1 MILEGLAPSPG
12 PIPLAPE
19 PDGYFSGTARNV
31 NPGALYRIRLNG
43 RGVFPD
49 PASRCQPEGPHGPS
63 RVVDPGS
70 FPWTDAAWPGSSL
83 RGQVVYE
90 LHVGTFTP
98 EGSLDAARRQLPE
111 LADLGITLIELMP
124 LADFPGRFGW
134 GYDGVGLWAPT
145 CLYGGPDALRAFV
158 NAAHAAG
165 IGVILDVVYN
175 HLGPDG
181 NYLAQFSPA
190 YFSSRYD
197 NEWGDALNFD
207 GPGSGPVR
215 EYFVS
220 NAAYWIEEYHLDGL
234 RLDATQQIFDSSP
247 VHLVREIVEAARRAA
262 GGRAIVIVAE
272 NEEQKT
278 GFARPPEAG
287 GYGVDALWNDD
298 FHHAASVALTG
309 RNEAYYTDYLGAP
322 QELISAVRFGYLFQG
337 QRYKW
342 QKKRRGTP
350 ALDFR
355 PEQFVNYLENH
366 DQVANSGR
374 GERLSRR
381 TSLGRLRAMTT
392 LLLLA
397 PGTPMLFQG
406 QEFAASAPFL
416 FFADH
421 HPELARAVRRGR
433 HEFLSQFRSLARR
446 EMQPLLE
453 DPGDL
458 SAFSRSRLDLGERR
472 AHEPVY
478 RMHKDL
484 LRLRKTDLVFVAQ
497 IRPEG
502 AVLGPEAFLLRFLG
516 RQGDDR
522 LLIVNLGRDL
532 HLDPA
537 PEPLLAPP
545 DGAAWEI
552 LFSTEDPC
560 YGGSGTFPPDS
571 DENWRIPGHAA
582 VVLEPRIVPDAGDGG
597 NA

>member
-1 MILEGLAPSPG
+1 VILEGLAPSPG

-19 PDGYFSGTARNV
+19 PDGYFSGTARDV
-31 NPGALYRIRLNG
+31 NPGTLYRIRLNG
-43 RGVFPD
+43 RNLFPD

-181 NYLAQFSPA
+181 NYLTQFSPA

-234 RLDATQQIFDSSP
+234 RLDATQQIFDTSP
-247 VHLVREIVEAARRAA
+247 VHVVRELVEAARRAA
-262 GGRAIVIVAE
+262 GARSIVIVVE
-272 NEEQKT
+272 NEEQRT

-287 GYGVDALWNDD
+287 GYGGDALWNDD
-298 FHHAASVALTG
+298 FHHTACVALTG

-322 QELISAVRFGYLFQG
+322 QELISAVRFGFLYQG

-355 PEQFVNYLENH
+355 PEQFVNYIENH

-374 GERLSRR
+374 GERLGRR
-381 TSLGRLRAMTT
+381 TSPGRLRAMTT
-392 LLLLA
+392 LLLLS

-433 HEFLSQFRSLARR
+433 HEFLSQFRSLARP
-446 EMQPLLE
+446 EMEPLLE

-484 LRLRKTDLVFVAQ
+484 LRLRRTDPVFSAQ

-502 AVLGPEAFLLRFLG
+502 AVLGPEAFLLRFPG
-516 RQGDDR
+516 RQGNDR

-537 PEPLLAPP
+537 PEPLLAPSE
-545 DGAAWEI
+545 GTAWET

-571 DENWRIPGHAA
+571 GENWRIPGHAA
-582 VVLEPRIVPDAGDGG
+582 VVLEPRIVPDAPNGG